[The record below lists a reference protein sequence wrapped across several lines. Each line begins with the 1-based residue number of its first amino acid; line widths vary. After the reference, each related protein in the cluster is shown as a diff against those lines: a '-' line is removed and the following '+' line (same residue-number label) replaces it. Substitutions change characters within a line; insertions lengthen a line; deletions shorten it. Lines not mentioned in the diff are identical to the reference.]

1 MLYPSLAVIRTLKT
15 SVGGEQQG
23 CRPAGIADHVL
34 WSVGVALLGKGL
46 PSLERK
52 G

>member
-1 MLYPSLAVIRTLKT
+1 VCEGSNKGAD
-15 SVGGEQQG
+15 
-23 CRPAGIADHVL
+23 PAGIADHVL
-34 WSVGVALLGKGL
+34 WSVGDALLGKGL